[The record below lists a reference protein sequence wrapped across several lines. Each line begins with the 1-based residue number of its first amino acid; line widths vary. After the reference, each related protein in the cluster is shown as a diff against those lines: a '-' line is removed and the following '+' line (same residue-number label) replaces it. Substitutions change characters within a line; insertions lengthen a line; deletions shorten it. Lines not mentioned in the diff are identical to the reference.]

1 MSADKDYS
9 DLKKYKKGNR
19 FAYPLGRII
28 TFEDYM
34 LLAFSHFNEQNVAHI
49 SKPEYERCLLAMW
62 KEIRRTYANR
72 PVFLP
77 LIGSGIT
84 SFDDVPEKSNID
96 LLKCMLCT
104 LRASGENFNQ
114 PITILLTK
122 EIMQELNLYELKGV
136 V

>member
-1 MSADKDYS
+1 M
-9 DLKKYKKGNR
+9 
-19 FAYPLGRII
+19 
-28 TFEDYM
+28 
-34 LLAFSHFNEQNVAHI
+34 NVVCTA
-49 SKPEYERCLLAMW
+49 
-62 KEIRRTYANR
+62 YANR

-96 LLKCMLCT
+96 FLKCMLCT

-114 PITILLTK
+114 RITILLTK